1 MPEQLT
7 PTTNTPAA
15 GILSAPEQKGGQ
27 SGLFAQILEEG
38 VVAQKQPESVAAVR
52 DAVTTPEQDDF
63 EQLVT
68 ELRALFS
75 NSDELEGAMEGRQL
89 PLQSGNQLPPSS
101 EEQSTASLLKK
112 VDELPPEQFDE
123 LMLQLPEMAAL
134 LKSSPTVEGH
144 PTLLN
149 VTLKNITV
157 VNGQLVSGR
166 AAAKEQA
173 VLTTEGMAAET
184 AAKNPQREQRVNLQ
198 ASGHSATVSATQY
211 RAQQLHDSRNNS
223 VDKVATKGDS
233 TLATSLETGLGNK
246 AQQHDRLMATLSVLR
261 QELATDRRSLD
272 SRVSRSTEQLSR
284 SLLSEVIGE
293 GDGYTTLS
301 SPLTSQQ
308 AVTTHISLPVPHP
321 RWGNAVSE
329 KVVWMMTAQIKE
341 AAIKLNPASLGSIEI
356 KISLADDQAS
366 VAFNVHNSQAK
377 EALESALPRL
387 REMLAESGIALNDTH
402 VSDQSEQQ
410 SSEQHESASNTAHLQ
425 GEQLAHDETIAR
437 GVIDINTQQGVDI
450 YI

>member
-1 MPEQLT
+1 MPDQLASA
-7 PTTNTPAA
+7 TNTLPA
-15 GILSAPEQKGGQ
+15 GILSAPEQTGGGQ

-38 VVAQKQPESVAAVR
+38 VVAQKQPESAA
-52 DAVTTPEQDDF
+52 ASEPATTLEEDDF
-63 EQLVT
+63 EQLVA
-68 ELRALFS
+68 ELKSLFS
-75 NSDELEGAMEGRQL
+75 NSGDFSAAIEGRQR
-89 PLQSGNQLPPSS
+89 PRQSGNQLPPSS
-101 EEQSTASLLKK
+101 IEQSTESLLKK
-112 VDELPPEQFDE
+112 VDALSPEQFDE
-123 LMLQLPEMAAL
+123 LMVQLPEMAAL
-134 LKSSPTVEGH
+134 LKSRPTVEGH

-166 AAAKEQA
+166 ATAKEPA
-173 VLTTEGMAAET
+173 VLIAEGVAAET
-184 AAKNPQREQRVNLQ
+184 TAKSPGGEQLVNLQ
-198 ASGHSATVSATQY
+198 ASGHSATVSTTQY
-211 RAQQLHDSRNNS
+211 RAHQLQAGRNNS
-223 VDKVATKGDS
+223 ADKVAAKSDS
-233 TLATSLETGLGNK
+233 TPGVSLETGLGNK

-261 QELATDRRSLD
+261 QELATERRSMETRI
-272 SRVSRSTEQLSR
+272 SSSTEQSSS
-284 SLLSEVIGE
+284 SLLSEVSGE
-293 GDGYTTLS
+293 GDGYTALS

-308 AVTTHISLPVPHP
+308 AITTAINVPVQHP

-329 KVVWMMTAQIKE
+329 KVVWMMNAQIKE

-387 REMLAESGIALNDTH
+387 REMLAESGIALNDTS

-410 SSEQHESASNTAHLQ
+410 SSEQQESATNTAQ
-425 GEQLAHDETIAR
+425 QQSEQLAHDETTAR
-437 GVIDINTQQGVDI
+437 GVISMNTQQGVDI